1 LGDFEVIC
9 QVVGGSSQ
17 QLRGKA
23 STKKST
29 ELGNYGNKANAEKSE
44 MLKPA
49 GKKLKNRS
57 Q

>member
-49 GKKLKNRS
+49 GKKLKN
-57 Q
+57 